1 MTFQDIIQRLEK
13 HISFVNKAIVG
24 TAIIEAVLVIIIGII
39 SNNLNTEN
47 ATVNQ
52 IAIWLLIFFGLLYLF
67 LLFIK
72 TIYNKTFPGSITNE
86 LKSERE
92 LSVLKRD
99 AERQKTIND
108 FLVTVI
114 QRLNGQTCALNYGD
128 DIHLCDTG
136 IKEGIYNLIQPVV
149 DNTYFILDTIN
160 TQFTTGIYLD
170 NYRSLAADNLWEKGI
185 IIISDDFG
193 KEALIEKDLLEQAN
207 VRDEQFFIQT
217 AIRQSFNNS
226 VFVKQDYLANEQNFS
241 IVCGPMPF
249 ACDENETNG
258 VFFIISK
265 EIDNVPV
272 DTEINLKIFNSVIAN
287 WVYRY
292 NDCIN
297 NRQERSALQ
306 TQALPLTNNGS

>member
-24 TAIIEAVLVIIIGII
+24 TAIIEAVLVIVIGII

-47 ATVNQ
+47 PAVNH

-67 LLFIK
+67 LLLVK

-86 LKSERE
+86 LKAERE
-92 LSVLKRD
+92 LGILKRD

-160 TQFTTGIYLD
+160 THFTTGVYLD
-170 NYRSLAADNLWEKGI
+170 SYRTLAGQNQWEKGVI
-185 IIISDDFG
+185 TINDDLG
-193 KEALIEKDLLEQAN
+193 KEPLLEKDLLEQAN

-217 AIRQSFNNS
+217 AIRHSFNNS
-226 VFVKQDYLANEQNFS
+226 VFVKQDYIANEQNFT
-241 IVCGPMPF
+241 IICEPMPL
-249 ACDENETNG
+249 ACDENDTNG
-258 VFFIISK
+258 VLFIIAK
-265 EIDNVPV
+265 GIEKIPI

-297 NRQERSALQ
+297 NRQEREALQ
-306 TQALPLTNNGS
+306 TQTLPVTNNGS

>member
-13 HISFVNKAIVG
+13 HISLVNKAIVG
-24 TAIIEAVLVIIIGII
+24 TAIIEAVLVIIIGVI
-39 SNNLNTEN
+39 SNNLNTDN
-47 ATVNQ
+47 ATVNR

-92 LSVLKRD
+92 LSILKRD

-128 DIHLCDTG
+128 DINLCDTG

-160 TQFTTGIYLD
+160 THFTTGIYLD
-170 NYRSLAADNLWEKGI
+170 NYRSLAAYNLWENGI
-185 IIISDDFG
+185 IIIKDDLG
-193 KEALIEKDLLEQAN
+193 KEHIIEKDLLLQADA
-207 VRDEQFFIQT
+207 RDEQFFIQS

-226 VFVKQDYLANEQNFS
+226 VFVKKDYTINEQNFS

-258 VFFIISK
+258 VLFIITK
-265 EIDNVPV
+265 AIDKIPV
-272 DTEINLKIFNSVIAN
+272 DTEVNLKIFNSVIAN

-297 NRQERSALQ
+297 NKQERAALQ
-306 TQALPLTNNGS
+306 TQPQP

>member
-13 HISFVNKAIVG
+13 HISVVKKAIVG
-24 TAIIEAVLVIIIGII
+24 TAIIEAVLVIIISII

-47 ATVNQ
+47 ETINR
-52 IAIWLLIFFGLLYLF
+52 IAIWLLIFFALLYLS

-72 TIYNKTFPGSITNE
+72 TLYNKTFPGSITNE

-92 LSVLKRD
+92 LSILKRD

-114 QRLNGQTCALNYGD
+114 HRLNGQTCALNYGD

-149 DNTYFILDTIN
+149 DNIYFILDTIN
-160 TQFTTGIYLD
+160 TQFTTGIYL
-170 NYRSLAADNLWEKGI
+170 NSYRSLAELNLWESGI
-185 IIISDDFG
+185 IPIKDDLG
-193 KEALIEKDLLEQAN
+193 KVHLLEKDLLEQAN

-217 AIRQSFNNS
+217 FIRQSFNNS
-226 VFVKQDYLANEQNFS
+226 EFVKQDYTINEQCFT
-241 IVCGPMPF
+241 IVCAPMPL
-249 ACDENETNG
+249 ACDENDTNG
-258 VFFIISK
+258 VLFIISK
-265 EIDNVPV
+265 AIDKIPE

-297 NRQERSALQ
+297 NRQEREVLQ
-306 TQALPLTNNGS
+306 TQTTPPADNGR